1 MLLHL
6 GVFKLDIDSQGSTL
20 WHRLSPPTR
29 VLCALLFVFATA
41 LTPNGQWWTWA
52 VYGLGMAIAIGLSRV
67 TLSVLLRRVAVESVF
82 IAVVLVGTLFRS
94 GGNVVWSWGWLQITT
109 TGLTV
114 LGSVTLKSLLSL
126 LMMNLLTMTTS
137 VPELLNALTVLRMP
151 PLIVAILASMY
162 RYIGVLVAEFTSMQR
177 AALSRNLMNGRQW
190 QRLVIGNMI
199 GALFI
204 RTYDRGDRIYH
215 AMLSRGYT
223 ILPPIAETQ
232 KAQTIDRIALTLVVA
247 LLVTGQAVSIRGR
260 FNAP

>member
-29 VLCALLFVFATA
+29 VLCALLFVFATS

-52 VYGLGMAIAIGLSRV
+52 VYGLGMAIAIGLSQV
-67 TLSVLLRRVAVESVF
+67 TLPVLLRRVAVESVF
-82 IAVVLVGTLFRS
+82 ITVVLIGTLFRS
-94 GGNVVWSWGWLQITT
+94 GGDVVWRWGWLQITT
-109 TGLTV
+109 TGLIV

-126 LMMNLLTMTTS
+126 MMMNLLTMTTS
-137 VPELLNALTVLRMP
+137 VPDLLKALTVLRVP

-162 RYIGVLVAEFTSMQR
+162 RYIGLLVAEFTAMQR

-204 RTYDRGDRIYH
+204 RTYDRGDRIYN
-215 AMLSRGYT
+215 AMLSRGYSS
-223 ILPPIAETQ
+223 LPSAIEPPKPLTT
-232 KAQTIDRIALTLVVA
+232 KTIDISALTLTVV
-247 LLVTGQAVSIRGR
+247 LLLAGQAVSLGHQ
-260 FNAP
+260 

>member
-29 VLCALLFVFATA
+29 VICALLFVFTTA

-52 VYGLGMAIAIGLSRV
+52 VYGLGLAIAIGLSGV
-67 TLSVLLRRVAVESVF
+67 TLPVLLRRVAVESVF
-82 IAVVLVGTLFRS
+82 ITVVLVGTLFRS
-94 GGNVVWSWGWLQITT
+94 GGDVVWSWGWLQITT
-109 TGLTV
+109 AGLIV

-126 LMMNLLTMTTS
+126 MMMNLLTMTTS
-137 VPELLNALTVLRMP
+137 VPELLNALIVLRVP

-204 RTYDRGDRIYH
+204 RTYDRGDRIYQ
-215 AMLSRGYT
+215 AMLSRGYNS
-223 ILPPIAETQ
+223 LPTVAEAPKT
-232 KAQTIDRIALTLVVA
+232 KAIDISALTLTVA
-247 LLVTGQAVSIRGR
+247 LLLAGQAVSLGSRL
-260 FNAP
+260 NAP